1 MHFFLAWFQAATN
14 LKHVHVVVMAV
25 TCKGRKIHVFLYD
38 ILDGAPIGLNI
49 AADAPRSG
57 DVFRPNTGE
66 SPSANVDGNRMSGLS
81 LDGFADGSVSFLLL
95 KVEPCAGTAVVYLDE
110 IKAPI
115 AEIQSGILLFVP
127 IKAGTE
133 AMVVGIILR
142 TARVC
147 TRIGVDSSHQAFR
160 MYVVGHHFQPIR
172 KTLRVRLHLARCI
185 SPAKEAVVDVDMGVA
200 HVFQAQPDHCVG
212 LCSYQ

>member
-1 MHFFLAWFQAATN
+1 
-14 LKHVHVVVMAV
+14 
-25 TCKGRKIHVFLYD
+25 
-38 ILDGAPIGLNI
+38 
-49 AADAPRSG
+49 
-57 DVFRPNTGE
+57 
-66 SPSANVDGNRMSGLS
+66 MSGLF
-81 LDGFADGSVSFLLL
+81 LDGFADSCVSFLLL

-172 KTLRVRLHLARCI
+172 KTLRVRMHLARCI

-200 HVFQAQPDHCVG
+200 TSFKPNLTIASACVRISESLMLTWKVFQELQPMMGGANCCASTRHGRTLRLKNKKPIKLRCLAVMMVRF
-212 LCSYQ
+212 